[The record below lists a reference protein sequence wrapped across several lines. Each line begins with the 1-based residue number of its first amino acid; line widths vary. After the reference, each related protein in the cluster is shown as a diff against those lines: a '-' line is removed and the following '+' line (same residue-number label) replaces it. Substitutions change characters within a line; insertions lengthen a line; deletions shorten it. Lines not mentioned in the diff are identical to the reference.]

1 MKNYALLLF
10 TSIIL
15 SSCSNRVSQ
24 DDLSKINGYWE
35 IESVVM
41 PDGAEKDYTVNPTI
55 DYFEIKGKSGIRKK
69 VMPQFDG
76 SYRVN
81 DLSEKVSIVQK
92 DNKVFMNYATN
103 YAKWQEELL
112 ELDDKTLV
120 VKNQHG
126 IEYHYKKPKPF
137 TVK

>member
-1 MKNYALLLF
+1 MKNTAVLF
-10 TSIIL
+10 FTTLFIL
-15 SSCSNRVSQ
+15 SCSKVDPDNLN
-24 DDLSKINGYWE
+24 DINGYWE

-76 SYRVN
+76 TYRVN
-81 DLSEKVSIVQK
+81 DLSEKISIVQK
-92 DNKVFMNYATN
+92 DDKVFMNYATN